1 MSYKWTSGS
10 VRRGDIYFEDDRTG
24 AATYIDFG
32 EDTITLRPSA
42 SAILFAESDKV
53 GIGTTSPTYTLDVVG
68 DIGIDSLLRHNDDSN
83 TYLRFLDDG
92 FDVVV
97 GGVKSINCDPSATR
111 INAQN
116 VDHDFV
122 VQTSGSPG
130 LEDAFFVEGSS
141 GKVGIGTDTPTA
153 VLHVSGSDAA
163 TLFSVRSDSNIDLFT
178 VTGSGQVGIGTND
191 PQATLHVKAAV
202 SQFRV
207 EDTTVD
213 YAYTVDC
220 DGAQVVT
227 HFGDL
232 TDGES
237 GKDAFMS
244 FGAYGGINRLDT
256 TIRDFHLYGTRT
268 TVGFYFDESSGS
280 FGFGTD
286 TPTAVLHVSGSD
298 AAALFS
304 VRSDSNI
311 DLFTV
316 TGSGQVGIGTPDPK
330 IALDVHDDP
339 TSLEDDTGGGMVI
352 KFGGG
357 TVAKGKLYF
366 LHTDGNWTAT
376 DSSAVATGADQL
388 LAISLGTDAAVDGM
402 LIRGFFDADT
412 ELDNFSAGKAAYVS
426 ETASKMDTTA
436 PTTADAFVRIVGYCT
451 DQSNVIYFNPSGDWV
466 ELG

>member
-10 VRRGDIYFEDDRTG
+10 VRRGDIYFEDDDTG

-42 SAILFAESDKV
+42 SAILYAEDDAV
-53 GIGTTSPTYTLDVVG
+53 GIGTT
-68 DIGIDSLLRHNDDSN
+68 
-83 TYLRFLDDG
+83 
-92 FDVVV
+92 
-97 GGVKSINCDPSATR
+97 
-111 INAQN
+111 
-116 VDHDFV
+116 
-122 VQTSGSPG
+122 
-130 LEDAFFVEGSS
+130 
-141 GKVGIGTDTPTA
+141 
-153 VLHVSGSDAA
+153 
-163 TLFSVRSDSNIDLFT
+163 
-178 VTGSGQVGIGTND
+178 D
-191 PQATLHVKAAV
+191 PQTTLHVKGDPG
-202 SQFRV
+202 QFRV

-213 YAYTVDC
+213 YAYTIDC
-220 DGAQVVT
+220 DGNGIRT
-227 HFGDL
+227 HFGDM
-232 TDGES
+232 TAPGDE
-237 GKDAFMS
+237 DAFMS
-244 FGAYGGINRLDT
+244 FGAYSGINRLDT
-256 TIRDFHLYGTRT
+256 AARDFHIYGTNT
-268 TVGFYFDESSGS
+268 TVGFYFDESEGA
-280 FGFGTD
+280 FGFGTT

-316 TGSGQVGIGTPDPK
+316 TGSGQVGIRTPDPK
-330 IALDVHDDP
+330 VALDVHDDP
-339 TSLEDDTGGGMVI
+339 TGLENDTGGGMVI

-451 DQSNVIYFNPSGDWV
+451 DQSNVIYFNPGTTWI
-466 ELG
+466 EL

>member
-1 MSYKWTSGS
+1 MSYKWTTGS

-42 SAILFAESDKV
+42 SAILFAKDDAV
-53 GIGTTSPTYTLDVVG
+53 GIGTTDPQTTLHIKGEVSQFRIEDTTTDYTYTIDCEGAQVVT
-68 DIGIDSLLRHNDDSN
+68 H
-83 TYLRFLDDG
+83 F
-92 FDVVV
+92 
-97 GGVKSINCDPSATR
+97 GGVADEASFMSFGAYGGINRLDTSIR
-111 INAQN
+111 
-116 VDHDFV
+116 DFHLY
-122 VQTSGSPG
+122 GSRTTVG
-130 LEDAFFVEGSS
+130 FYLDESEGAFGF
-141 GKVGIGTDTPTA
+141 GTTTPTA

-178 VTGSGQVGIGTND
+178 VTGSGQVGIG
-191 PQATLHVKAAV
+191 
-202 SQFRV
+202 
-207 EDTTVD
+207 
-213 YAYTVDC
+213 
-220 DGAQVVT
+220 
-227 HFGDL
+227 
-232 TDGES
+232 
-237 GKDAFMS
+237 
-244 FGAYGGINRLDT
+244 I
-256 TIRDFHLYGTRT
+256 
-268 TVGFYFDESSGS
+268 
-280 FGFGTD
+280 
-286 TPTAVLHVSGSD
+286 
-298 AAALFS
+298 
-304 VRSDSNI
+304 
-311 DLFTV
+311 
-316 TGSGQVGIGTPDPK
+316 PDPK

-451 DQSNVIYFNPSGDWV
+451 DQSNVIYFNPGTTWI
-466 ELG
+466 EL

>member
-10 VRRGDIYFEDDRTG
+10 VRRGDIYAQEDTTG
-24 AATYIDFG
+24 DATYIDWG
-32 EDTITLRPSA
+32 QDTITFKPGDDATMFL
-42 SAILFAESDKV
+42 EEGKV

-83 TYLRFLDDG
+83 TYLRFLNDG

-116 VDHDFV
+116 ADHDFV

-163 TLFSVRSDSNIDLFT
+163 ALFSVRSDSNIDLLV
-178 VTGSGQVGIGTND
+178 VTGSGKVGIGTPD
-191 PQATLHVKAAV
+191 PQTTLHVK
-202 SQFRV
+202 SDPGQFRV

-213 YAYTVDC
+213 YAYTIDC

-256 TIRDFHLYGTRT
+256 ASRDFHLYGTRT

-280 FGFGTD
+280 FGFGTT
-286 TPTAVLHVSGSD
+286 TPGSTLDISGSVSFNVTVFTANATLD
-298 AAALFS
+298 GTHHVAVADCNAAAVTLTLPEATAAITGRQYIIKRADS
-304 VRSDSNI
+304 SNSDVNACAIAPAGGDAI
-311 DLFTV
+311 D
-316 TGSGQVGIGTPDPK
+316 
-330 IALDVHDDP
+330 
-339 TSLEDDTGGGMVI
+339 GGGSLTSIEDGTSHTLICIGNSGWIIVD
-352 KFGGG
+352 KYVGGG
-357 TVAKGKLYF
+357 
-366 LHTDGNWTAT
+366 
-376 DSSAVATGADQL
+376 
-388 LAISLGTDAAVDGM
+388 
-402 LIRGFFDADT
+402 
-412 ELDNFSAGKAAYVS
+412 
-426 ETASKMDTTA
+426 
-436 PTTADAFVRIVGYCT
+436 P
-451 DQSNVIYFNPSGDWV
+451 P
-466 ELG
+466 

>member
-10 VRRGDIYFEDDRTG
+10 VRRGDIYAQEDTTG
-24 AATYIDFG
+24 DATYIDWG
-32 EDTITLRPSA
+32 QDTITFKPGDDATMFL
-42 SAILFAESDKV
+42 EEGKV
-53 GIGTTSPTYTLDVVG
+53 GIGTISPTYTLDVAG

-83 TYLRFLDDG
+83 TYLRFLNDG

-116 VDHDFV
+116 ADHDFV

-163 TLFSVRSDSNIDLFT
+163 
-178 VTGSGQVGIGTND
+178 
-191 PQATLHVKAAV
+191 
-202 SQFRV
+202 
-207 EDTTVD
+207 
-213 YAYTVDC
+213 
-220 DGAQVVT
+220 
-227 HFGDL
+227 
-232 TDGES
+232 
-237 GKDAFMS
+237 
-244 FGAYGGINRLDT
+244 
-256 TIRDFHLYGTRT
+256 
-268 TVGFYFDESSGS
+268 
-280 FGFGTD
+280 
-286 TPTAVLHVSGSD
+286 
-298 AAALFS
+298 ALFS

-316 TGSGQVGIGTPDPK
+316 TGSGQVGIGIPDPK

-451 DQSNVIYFNPSGDWV
+451 DQSNVIYFNPGTTWI
-466 ELG
+466 EL

>member
-1 MSYKWTSGS
+1 
-10 VRRGDIYFEDDRTG
+10 
-24 AATYIDFG
+24 
-32 EDTITLRPSA
+32 
-42 SAILFAESDKV
+42 
-53 GIGTTSPTYTLDVVG
+53 
-68 DIGIDSLLRHNDDSN
+68 
-83 TYLRFLDDG
+83 
-92 FDVVV
+92 
-97 GGVKSINCDPSATR
+97 
-111 INAQN
+111 
-116 VDHDFV
+116 
-122 VQTSGSPG
+122 
-130 LEDAFFVEGSS
+130 
-141 GKVGIGTDTPTA
+141 VGIGTDTPTA